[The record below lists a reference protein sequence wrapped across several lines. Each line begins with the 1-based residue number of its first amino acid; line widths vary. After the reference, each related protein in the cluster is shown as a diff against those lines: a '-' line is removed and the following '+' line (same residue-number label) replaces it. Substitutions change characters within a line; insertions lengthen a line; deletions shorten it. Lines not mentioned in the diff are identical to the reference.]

1 MLLLHM
7 IQCTE
12 VSQTQPIY
20 ISRLAYLL
28 CITEHSTLPETSKKE
43 KKINQHTGQ

>member
-28 CITEHSTLPETSKKE
+28 CITEHSTLTETSKKE
-43 KKINQHTGQ
+43 KKINQHMGQ